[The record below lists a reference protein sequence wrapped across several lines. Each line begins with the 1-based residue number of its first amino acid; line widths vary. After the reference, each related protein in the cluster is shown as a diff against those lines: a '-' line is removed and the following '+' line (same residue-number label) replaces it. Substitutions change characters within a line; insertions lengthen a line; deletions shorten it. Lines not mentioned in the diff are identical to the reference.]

1 MDLSKHVHT
10 LHYGIL
16 EAIKNFYYN
25 IYINCSCTYIW
36 RILRHKSPPFFR
48 YGGLK
53 NIRIGLKLSYLCFLG
68 IKLHSIHK
76 DNLNCMSQMSN
87 FISHSIL
94 VFVFVCFSLCLFIY
108 VCINTEDIF
117 QYFRLLS
124 RELLVKVTTAT
135 LRLTTS
141 PSPATLVK

>member
-1 MDLSKHVHT
+1 MANSTRKEFLFNVQVT
-10 LHYGIL
+10 
-16 EAIKNFYYN
+16 
-25 IYINCSCTYIW
+25 T
-36 RILRHKSPPFFR
+36 FFR

-53 NIRIGLKLSYLCFLG
+53 NTRIGLKLSYLCFLG

-76 DNLNCMSQMSN
+76 DNLNCVSQMSN
-87 FISHSIL
+87 FISHFIS
-94 VFVFVCFSLCLFIY
+94 VSVFVCLFVFSVLFICLS
-108 VCINTEDIF
+108 VCINIEGIF

-141 PSPATLVK
+141 LSPTRLVK

>member
-1 MDLSKHVHT
+1 MANSTRKEFLFNVQVT
-10 LHYGIL
+10 
-16 EAIKNFYYN
+16 
-25 IYINCSCTYIW
+25 T
-36 RILRHKSPPFFR
+36 FFR

-53 NIRIGLKLSYLCFLG
+53 NTRIGLKLSYLCFLG

-76 DNLNCMSQMSN
+76 DNLNCVSQMSN
-87 FISHSIL
+87 FISNFIS
-94 VFVFVCFSLCLFIY
+94 VSVFVCLFFPFCLFVFSVLFICLS
-108 VCINTEDIF
+108 VCINIEGIF

-141 PSPATLVK
+141 LSPTRLVK